1 MADRILVVDD
11 DDSFRYAT
19 VRMLADAGFETADAP
34 DYRAALDI
42 LEDPKPLAVLLID
55 LVIPGVNGFALARMA
70 RMRRH
75 KLKVVYLTGF
85 DVSTSEAI
93 GPVLRKPV
101 DGEALIGEIRKALS
115 SPPPIA

>member
-70 RMRRH
+70 RMRRLD
-75 KLKVVYLTGF
+75 LKVLYLTAY
-85 DVSTSEAI
+85 DVPSHEAI
-93 GPVLRKPV
+93 GKILRKPITPDELTAEV
-101 DGEALIGEIRKALS
+101 RLALTS
-115 SPPPIA
+115 